1 MCLSSVGLTALLGTV
16 FLLMCDSV
24 TPVIICVEYIGAAL
38 IAVYFKL
45 VFAYQEAFQTKRW
58 LRLLSL
64 ILAVAIVGTM
74 SAATSNFD
82 RFWFN
87 IANIAVGCCIAYF
100 VVMRLG
106 KRRRNKEKTG
116 ATHRCPGFFIIG
128 EDPISL

>member
-24 TPVIICVEYIGAAL
+24 TPAIICVEYIGAAL

-106 KRRRNKEKTG
+106 KKKEK
-116 ATHRCPGFFIIG
+116 
-128 EDPISL
+128 